1 MGDVTAQ
8 TDVARIE
15 PYLLQISIMDTTRYS
30 GIANGFL
37 TNCLSIT
44 F

>member
-15 PYLLQISIMDTTRYS
+15 PYPLQISIMVTTRHTKVLT
-30 GIANGFL
+30 GF
-37 TNCLSIT
+37 
-44 F
+44 